1 MTFWVVFA
9 KIILVSITIGISV
22 SYWIDYGTNY
32 IGGTRCAPNIPYT
45 GGTALSP
52 SFDPYQ
58 DVPSGGCTGQ
68 SEASWRLPLALQ
80 IAPAVVLGIGMLFFP
95 DSPRWLLMKERDD
108 DSLAALSRL
117 RRQPRDSLE
126 LQNEYL
132 EIRASIM
139 LENSFAKENFPNLS
153 GFKLHAAQVCDS
165 CPIFGQ
171 YSNIASVHVNVD
183 KFGPISKISYRLYRD
198 VLPAI
203 YGLQWCVSFSA
214 KFDTC

>member
-1 MTFWVVFA
+1 MTFWIVFA
-9 KIILVSITIGISV
+9 NLVLVSITIGILI

-45 GGTALSP
+45 GGTASSP

-80 IAPAVVLGIGMLFFP
+80 IAPAITLGIGMLFFP

-153 GFKLHAAQVCDS
+153 GFKLHVAQVC
-165 CPIFGQ
+165 G
-171 YSNIASVHVNVD
+171 YTNVLGVD
-183 KFGPISKISYRLYRD
+183 IL
-198 VLPAI
+198 
-203 YGLQWCVSFSA
+203 
-214 KFDTC
+214 T